1 MTGGEF
7 KMTTQPNDAH
17 DRSLPI
23 QHDNMNIPNDNVS
36 HPSSS
41 VAIPTQICRSN
52 SLPIKY
58 LIVPLNIIFVVIAVL
73 LLLKNKV
80 GVMIF

>member
-1 MTGGEF
+1 MAGDEI
-7 KMTTQPNDAH
+7 TTHPNDAQDH
-17 DRSLPI
+17 SLPI
-23 QHDNMNIPNDNVS
+23 QYDNMNIPNNNVPHS
-36 HPSSS
+36 SSS
-41 VAIPTQICRSN
+41 VAIPTQIYRSN
-52 SLPIKY
+52 SLPIEY